1 MDEDIGRRDVLKLAG
16 GSVLGLA
23 VLALAGPA
31 AAFRFDPAE
40 DYTGVIEDSCGAAN
54 KVHRDMVAEVER
66 RLGVSLSDEQSR
78 QLIASVQCPYCGC
91 SILKGVA
98 DAGQAPF

>member
-54 KVHRDMVAEVER
+54 KVHRDMIAEVER
-66 RLGVSLSDEQSR
+66 QLGISLSDEETR
-78 QLIASVQCPYCGC
+78 QVIAAVQCPYCGC
-91 SILKGVA
+91 SILKSFA
-98 DAGQAPF
+98 DAGGSPF

>member
-31 AAFRFDPAE
+31 AAFRFDPDE
-40 DYTGVIEDSCGAAN
+40 DYTGVIEDS
-54 KVHRDMVAEVER
+54 
-66 RLGVSLSDEQSR
+66 
-78 QLIASVQCPYCGC
+78 
-91 SILKGVA
+91 
-98 DAGQAPF
+98 